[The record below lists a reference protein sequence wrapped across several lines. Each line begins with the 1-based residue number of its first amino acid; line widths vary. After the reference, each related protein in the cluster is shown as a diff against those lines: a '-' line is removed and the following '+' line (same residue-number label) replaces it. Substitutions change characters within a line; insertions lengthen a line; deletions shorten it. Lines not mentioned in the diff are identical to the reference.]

1 MSAALRGART
11 RLVGP
16 CLVLVALTASTQASP
31 VQADE
36 LPEVPARVVLRL
48 PACDGA
54 ALPWNADFVELLR
67 VELALDGVDDLV
79 ALTVDDAAPGEH
91 VARIEILA
99 PDCGADQRLEV
110 RIDDVLTHKR
120 VTRTLEVAD
129 IEAELRPRALAL
141 FVVELLRASWA
152 ELVLPAGPRP
162 TVPVPRAILAAV
174 RARESEGTAVVSPP
188 PPAAVGEASALVLA
202 FPSAS
207 TALFGGSLG
216 LVLAL
221 GDAPLVLRVDA
232 AAAAGETLDRLGRV
246 ELGVAGGG
254 LGLALAGRFGP
265 LALDAGPR
273 LGIAVGWARGT
284 ASRSGASAS
293 AGETGVVTL
302 GLAVALRLRLLE
314 GLGARLAI
322 EAGAPVL
329 GLEATVDGVAV
340 AGLHGAMIA
349 VQAGLTLE

>member
-1 MSAALRGART
+1 MSASALRGAPA
-11 RLVGP
+11 RLVGLAL
-16 CLVLVALTASTQASP
+16 LVLTASPAS
-31 VQADE
+31 VAQADE
-36 LPEVPARVVLRL
+36 PPEVPARVVLRV

-54 ALPWNADFVELLR
+54 DALPWSADFVELLR
-67 VELALDGVDDLV
+67 LELALDGVDDLV
-79 ALTVDDAAPGEH
+79 AVTADDTAPGEH
-91 VARIEILA
+91 VARIEIVA

-120 VTRTLEVAD
+120 VTRALEVAD

-152 ELVLPAGPRP
+152 ELVLPTGPRP

-174 RARESEGTAVVSPP
+174 RARETESAPASDAPP
-188 PPAAVGEASALVLA
+188 PPVAGEASALVLA

-207 TALFGGSLG
+207 TALVGGSLG
-216 LVLAL
+216 IVLAL
-221 GDAPLVLRVDA
+221 GEAPLVLRVDGG
-232 AAAAGETLDRLGRV
+232 AAAGESLDRLGRV

-254 LGLALAGRFGP
+254 VGLALAGRFGP
-265 LALDAGPR
+265 LAVDVGPR
-273 LGIAVGWARGT
+273 LGVGVGWARG
-284 ASRSGASAS
+284 APSRVGASAS
-293 AGETGVVTL
+293 AGESAVVTL
-302 GLAVALRLRLLE
+302 GLAVALRLRLFE

-322 EAGAPVL
+322 EAGVPVL

-340 AGLHGAMIA
+340 AGVHGAMVG